1 VRLTLVRHATLLIE
15 LADRLLVDPMLD
27 LAGARPPVEDTPN
40 PRPNPIV
47 DLPAPAERVVE
58 GVDAAVVTHL
68 HADHLDARAGA

>member
-1 VRLTLVRHATLLIE
+1 
-15 LADRLLVDPMLD
+15 
-27 LAGARPPVEDTPN
+27 VEDTPN